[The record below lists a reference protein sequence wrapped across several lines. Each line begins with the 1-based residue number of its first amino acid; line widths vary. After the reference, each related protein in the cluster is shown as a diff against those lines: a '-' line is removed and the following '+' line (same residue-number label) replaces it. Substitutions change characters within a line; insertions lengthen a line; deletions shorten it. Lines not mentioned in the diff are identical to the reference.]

1 MIYSREDN
9 NVIRYDFNGFI
20 STFESMK
27 DKCSA
32 TPTDLVNI
40 KGELNK
46 FFSDSECKEVIY
58 TTNTDK
64 MFFGLKIIPMINP
77 DDIYDYIV
85 ENEPKRLDRYIVEI
99 DSKLL
104 DPIMDLS
111 SYELLAILLH
121 EVSNIVNDTYPV
133 ENARNA
139 LNAYLSSNREHVK
152 ITQSVHY
159 KEVLAYGLKDYL
171 SKARSMFYTNDVS
184 DILAND
190 FAHMYGFENDLV
202 SAYEKVSK
210 NNIKLYEN
218 SEVSKFIVFSWAL
231 SIYRNLRIRR
241 VGAIKTLSRAMLL
254 SGSRLERMEMENVI
268 RRIKRIDD
276 DILIES
282 AYDDRIARKVE
293 EKMKKLRMKRLNN
306 IKYIDNHFYELNLRI
321 RNVQEED
328 DALYLMRE
336 INSSIAIVD
345 EYLHTEG
352 IDEYE
357 REMYTKILN
366 KFQILREKL
375 SNTMTYKGNQYG
387 MFVKYPDIVEN
398 RY

>member
-1 MIYSREDN
+1 MIYSREDE
-9 NVIRYDFNGFI
+9 VIRYDFNGFI

-32 TPTDLVNI
+32 TPSDLVNI
-40 KGELNK
+40 KSELNK
-46 FFSDSECKEVIY
+46 FFSDSDCKEVIY

-77 DDIYDYIV
+77 DDIYKYIV
-85 ENEPKRLDRYIVEI
+85 EDEPERLDRYIVEI

-104 DPIMDLS
+104 DPIMNLS

-121 EVSNIVNDTYPV
+121 EVSNIVNDTFPI

-139 LNAYLSSNREHVK
+139 LNSYLSSNREHVK

-159 KEVLAYGLKDYL
+159 KEILAYGLKDYL
-171 SKARSMFYTNDVS
+171 SKARSMFYTNDLS

-202 SAYEKVSK
+202 SAYEKISK

-282 AYDDRIARKVE
+282 ARDDAIVRKVE

-321 RNVQEED
+321 RNVQEEE

-336 INSSIAIVD
+336 INSSIAVVD
-345 EYLHTEG
+345 EYLNTDG

-357 REMYTKILN
+357 RDMYTKIIN
-366 KFQILREKL
+366 KFQMLREKL
-375 SNTMTYKGNQYG
+375 SNSTIYKGQQYG